1 MKRSKWTSDLHWVRT
16 SQQTRSERTQA
27 KLLDAAEEL
36 FGERGVNDTSVA
48 DIADHAGCS
57 IGAVYHHFSDK
68 KAVLYALFDRISDEY
83 EATTRAAVDPARWEG
98 ATIGDLLRGYIEFS
112 LGSVADRPSGR
123 LPGLEIAR
131 LDPALREQYDK
142 MRMVNDDG
150 VTALILARRDS
161 IGHPDPNVAVKF
173 VLEQLGAMFRVRLSG
188 DSLPTRMGDQTDEQF
203 MNEALRSA
211 CGYLQVDLPADL

>member
-16 SQQTRSERTQA
+16 SQQTRSENTQA

-36 FGERGVNDTSVA
+36 FGERGIDNASVS
-48 DIADHAGCS
+48 DIAEHAGCS

-68 KAVLYALFDRISDEY
+68 KAVLYALFDRISEEY
-83 EATTRAAVDPARWEG
+83 EATTRIAVDPERWVG

-112 LGSVADRPSGR
+112 IGAVADRPSSR

-131 LDPALREQYDK
+131 SDPALADQYQK

-150 VTALILARRDS
+150 VTELILARSDE
-161 IGHPDPNVAVKF
+161 IGHPDPELAIKF

-188 DSLPTRMGDQTDEQF
+188 DSLPTRFGDQNDERF
-203 MNEALRSA
+203 MIEALRSA
-211 CGYLQVDLPADL
+211 CGYLQVEMPADL